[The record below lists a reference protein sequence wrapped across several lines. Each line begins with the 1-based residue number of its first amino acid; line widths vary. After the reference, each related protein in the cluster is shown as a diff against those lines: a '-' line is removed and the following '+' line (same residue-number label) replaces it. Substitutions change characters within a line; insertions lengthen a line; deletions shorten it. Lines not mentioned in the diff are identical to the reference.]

1 MLLMARSALL
11 LLFFSLCATAHSK
24 NSAFGPPDDDGP
36 VVVDIGFFLSNVNF
50 ISEES
55 ETFHFEGVLS
65 MHWKDSRLAFDP
77 SVTGYDDLY
86 YQGYFQFNEVFSGW
100 WPQVI
105 LANESGGFDQQGVVL
120 RVTSDGNVYYT
131 EEIEAVAKS
140 RFNLS
145 RYPFDRQELSAIFEV
160 LGFDSG
166 QVVLRA
172 DPASSGIWQDTQHE
186 VKIPQWHPPRL
197 SNSIVEYQSSYA
209 DGRKAQVNA
218 FKIQLDVE
226 RNPWYTLRL
235 VGLPVAIF
243 VLLSWSVFWMDRSS
257 VGDRMDITFLG
268 ILTVVAYQIMF
279 SGTLPKISYVTVL
292 GVFMIISFVTMCAS
306 VAVNLRVW
314 VLDNRGLVA
323 EGDRLDKRSRYLFP
337 MVYFSSVLIVGGSVY
352 LAE

>member
-1 MLLMARSALL
+1 MLLIVRSALL

-65 MHWKDSRLAFDP
+65 MLWKDSRLAFDP

>member
-1 MLLMARSALL
+1 MLLIARYVLL
-11 LLFFSLCATAHSK
+11 LMIFSLCMSAQAK
-24 NSAFGPPDDDGP
+24 NSRSGPPDGDGP
-36 VVVDIGFFLSNVNF
+36 VVVDIGFHLSNVNF
-50 ISEES
+50 ISEEN

-77 SVTGYDDLY
+77 TVTGYDDLY
-86 YQGYFQFNEVFSGW
+86 YQGYYQFNEVFSGW

-105 LANESGGFDQQGVVL
+105 LANESGGFDQQGIVL

-140 RFNLS
+140 RLS
-145 RYPFDRQELSAIFEV
+145 LARYPFDRQQLAAIFEV
-160 LGFDSG
+160 LGFESG
-166 QVVLRA
+166 QVELRA
-172 DPASSGIWQDTQHE
+172 DPSSSGIWQDSEHE
-186 VKIPQWHPPRL
+186 VKVPQWRTPKL
-197 SNSIVEYQSSYA
+197 SNSIVEYQPSYL
-209 DGRKAQVNA
+209 DGHNARLNA
-218 FKIQLDVE
+218 FKIELDIE

-292 GVFMIISFVTMCAS
+292 GVFMIISFITMCAS

-314 VLDNRGLVA
+314 VLDNRGLTV
-323 EGDRLDKRSRYLFP
+323 EGDRLDRRSRYLFP
-337 MVYFSSVLIVGGSVY
+337 AVYVFSVLILGSSVY
-352 LAE
+352 WAG